1 MGKKALPVIKK
12 GIHPSRAEHYNIASD
27 GGGGGDDDDDDD
39 DDDDESEGDD
49 EYYDED
55 EEEEPDGR
63 EPTITI
69 LPRRTGAAPL
79 MA

>member
-12 GIHPSRAEHYNIASD
+12 GVPPSRAEQFNLASD
-27 GGGGGDDDDDDD
+27 GGGGGDDDDDDND

-49 EYYDED
+49 EYYNEE

-69 LPRRTGAAPL
+69 LP
-79 MA
+79 